1 MLLALGLVVVS
12 FAGYVGLDRLP
23 VLAQVTAFRAQWALV
38 EVGVLVL
45 LGWWLRAAALPLL
58 GVLLLSV
65 GLLVPRVVAAD
76 PPAGVELRVY
86 SANVRFSAAD
96 VDALAASV
104 AEQGSDVVALP
115 EASRRYAERLAD
127 RLRDR
132 GLDFTVSSGAGG
144 YSSGGNTS
152 LLVRTSMDPQTLSGP
167 VGLLSSTIAATVQVG
182 GRRVRIEAVHPSSPV
197 PGDEGDWADDLARLQ
212 PSCRTVAPTVVL
224 GDLNATLDHSGLR
237 AMIDAGCTDAAASTG
252 DSLVGTWPQ
261 DAPRWLG
268 VQIDHVL
275 LAGGVR
281 AQQVQVLEQP
291 GSDHRAVAAVLVLP

>member
-12 FAGYVGLDRLP
+12 FAGSVGLDRLP

-38 EVGVLVL
+38 GVGVAVL

-65 GLLVPRVVAAD
+65 GLLVPRVVSAD

-86 SANVRFSAAD
+86 SANVRLSSAD

-104 AEQGSDVVALP
+104 AAQGSDVVALP

-127 RLRDR
+127 RLREQ
-132 GLDFTVSSGAGG
+132 GLDYAVDGSDRRSRG
-144 YSSGGNTS
+144 SVNTTM
-152 LLVRTSMDPQTLSGP
+152 LVRSTLDPRFVDGPEGLSN
-167 VGLLSSTIAATVQVG
+167 STIAAVVQVD
-182 GRRVRIEAVHPSSPV
+182 GRSVRIEAVHPTSPV
-197 PGDEGDWADDLARLQ
+197 PGDEGSWADDLARLQ
-212 PSCRTVAPTVVL
+212 PSCRTDAPTVVL

-237 AMIDAGCTDAAASTG
+237 EAIDAGCTDAAASTG

-268 VQIDHVL
+268 AQIDHVL

-281 AQQVQVLEQP
+281 AQQVRVLDDP